1 MYNVPRKG
9 RPASSVV
16 RIPVLKEPVIKAPRF
31 VEHPLFRLAL
41 LLVLLYVFFVS
52 IGLMGAS
59 IKLFGKGFAERLL
72 ATTANPFVG
81 LFIGVLAT
89 SLVQSSSTTTSMTV
103 AMVAAGALDVSTA
116 IPVIMGANIGT
127 SVTNTLV
134 SAGHISRPE
143 EFKRAFAAA
152 TVHDFFNLIAVAII
166 LPLQLLTGF
175 LGKASLL
182 MANAF
187 QGVGGLKF
195 TSPLQAITKP
205 ALNIIRDVTGE
216 NSIIMLIISFLLL
229 FVALR
234 YIVVILKALVIGRV
248 EAFFTTKLFNNPLT
262 TLVLG
267 LVLTVLVQSSSITT
281 SLVVPLAGAGIL
293 TLRQIFP
300 LTLGANIGTTITGFL
315 ASLITGDIS
324 AVTVAFAHFLFN
336 VFGIVII
343 WPIRRVPLWL
353 AETLAGYSLK
363 SKLVPV
369 GYVLT
374 VFFLIPLALIY
385 LLR

>member
-1 MYNVPRKG
+1 
-9 RPASSVV
+9 
-16 RIPVLKEPVIKAPRF
+16 VLKESVIKAPRF

-41 LLVLLYVFFVS
+41 LLGLLYVFFVS

-59 IKLFGKGFAERLL
+59 IKLFGKGFAEQLL

-103 AMVAAGALDVSTA
+103 AMVAAGALDVNTA

-134 SAGHISRPE
+134 SAGHISRPH

-166 LPLQLLTGF
+166 LPLQLWTGF
-175 LGKASLL
+175 LGKASLV

-195 TSPLQAITKP
+195 TSPLKAITKP
-205 ALNIIRDVTGE
+205 AVHAIGDVTGE
-216 NSIIMLIISFLLL
+216 NSILMLIISVLLL

-234 YIVVILKALVIGRV
+234 YIVITLKALVIGRV
-248 EAFFTTKLFNNPLT
+248 EAFFTTKLFNNAVV
-262 TLVLG
+262 TLIIG
-267 LVLTVLVQSSSITT
+267 IALTVLVQSSSITT

-293 TLRQIFP
+293 TLAQIFP

-343 WPIRRVPLWL
+343 WPIRRFPIWL
-353 AETLAGYSLK
+353 ATTLAEFSLK
-363 SKLVPV
+363 SRLVPV
-369 GYVLT
+369 AYVLT

-385 LLR
+385 LLG